1 MSLSDRS
8 SKRQSPYL
16 PSLPLPSPC
25 QRSGRK
31 LFVSLH
37 PGRAPNQPP
46 LHTITRRRNLF
57 LASRWM
63 QRLSQYKPSGLT
75 HRRELPRSRHSA
87 SLPGPGTC
95 SSFRPGLLHSPLSLA
110 GRLISMFSAHLLRHL
125 GKFVPQPPP
134 LGGIKHSFS
143 LPLFL

>member
-75 HRRELPRSRHSA
+75 HRRRASSKSA
-87 SLPGPGTC
+87 QCVTSGPWHVLFIQTWTLTLSSLPCWPSHLNVFC
-95 SSFRPGLLHSPLSLA
+95 SSFKT
-110 GRLISMFSAHLLRHL
+110 L
-125 GKFVPQPPP
+125 GKVC
-134 LGGIKHSFS
+134 SSTSS
-143 LPLFL
+143 LRWD

>member
-75 HRRELPRSRHSA
+75 HRRRASSKSA
-87 SLPGPGTC
+87 QCVTSGPWHVLFIQTC
-95 SSFRPGLLHSPLSLA
+95 LHSPLSLA